1 MIGSLK
7 TCGHRGQQGPGARQS
22 GAVLIMALVILVVMS
37 ILGISIMKASS
48 LEEKM
53 SGNTQETVRAFEAA
67 ESGLEQ
73 VFQDGVSLSSLIY
86 PGQSAEETITIGY
99 ATAKVK
105 TTYIVRGNK
114 PKRSLDRANIYSVTD
129 YGTANFEQV
138 STATTLTSASTVVKQ
153 GVAQITPKN
162 N

>member
-1 MIGSLK
+1 MIDSLK
-7 TCGHRGQQGPGARQS
+7 IRGRGYRRGPGAKQS
-22 GAVLIMALVILVVMS
+22 GAVLIMALVILVVMT
-37 ILGISIMKASS
+37 ILGVTIMKTSS
-48 LEEKM
+48 LQEKM

-86 PGQSAEETITIGY
+86 PGEFAEETISIGY
-99 ATAKVK
+99 SSAKVK
-105 TTYIVRGNK
+105 TTYTARGNK
-114 PKRSLDRANIYSVTD
+114 PKRSLDRSNVYSITD

-138 STATTLTSASTVVKQ
+138 STATTLTSANAVVKQ